1 MHFAEKESTGVLKID
16 FRMVEH
22 RRAANSDLLTFDMGA
37 SALAERNFRI

>member
-22 RRAANSDLLTFDMGA
+22 RRAANSDLLTITFDMGA
-37 SALAERNFRI
+37 RAISG